1 MVAMTPQAGKKA
13 AAEVRAFALGFPGA
27 YEDFPWGECVA
38 KVAKKVFVFMG
49 RGDGSKGFGLSV
61 KLPHSAADVL
71 ILPFAAPT
79 GYGLARGGWVT
90 LSFEAGEEIPVA
102 MLKRWIEESYRA
114 IAPKTLIKA
123 RDAGSAATPAVA
135 VKRRPRRP
143 RR

>member
-1 MVAMTPQAGKKA
+1 MAATTPQAGKKA
-13 AAEVRAFALGFPGA
+13 AAAIRAFALGFPGA
-27 YEDFPWGECVA
+27 YEDFPWGERVV

-90 LSFEAGEEIPVA
+90 LSFDAGEEIPVA

-114 IAPKTLIKA
+114 IAPKALIKA
-123 RDAGSAATPAVA
+123 RDAGAVAAPVPA
-135 VKRRPRRP
+135 VKRRSRRP
-143 RR
+143 PR

>member
-1 MVAMTPQAGKKA
+1 MTATTPRAGKKA
-13 AAEVRAFALGFPGA
+13 AAAIRAFALGFPGA
-27 YEDFPWGECVA
+27 YEDFPWGERVVKA
-38 KVAKKVFVFMG
+38 AKKVFVFLG
-49 RGDGSKGFGLSV
+49 RGDGSNGFGLSV

-90 LSFEAGEEIPVA
+90 LAFEVGEQIPVA

-114 IAPKTLIKA
+114 VAPKALVKQLDT
-123 RDAGSAATPAVA
+123 GAAPLPEAN
-135 VKRRPRRP
+135 KPRR